1 MEEKV
6 VNSVKDLTVVLTELL
21 YIHMHSI
28 QEKLLSLAESTDL
41 SGMSLRDIGK
51 LVGEPHPE
59 KIRHHLGQLAKRGML
74 WLDRER
80 GTQRIERQGEVRDGL
95 ISVPIIGSANCGV
108 AEIFADQNI
117 EGFLRISSR
126 ILIKKDQ
133 VFIIR
138 AVGSS
143 MNRANIRGER
153 IDDGDYVVVDAS
165 RREPKNGE
173 YVVSVI
179 DDMANIKRFYRDESR
194 NVIALISESSTPYQP
209 IYVHGS
215 DEPSYRV
222 AGTVIQV
229 IKQPEW

>member
-1 MEEKV
+1 
-6 VNSVKDLTVVLTELL
+6 
-21 YIHMHSI
+21 MHST
-28 QEKLLSLAESTDL
+28 QEKLLRLAETTDL

-51 LVGEPHPE
+51 LIDESHPE

-80 GTQRIERQGEVRDGL
+80 GTQRIARSGEVREGL
-95 ISVPIIGSANCGV
+95 IAVPIIGAANCGV

-126 ILIKKDQ
+126 ILIRKDQ

-143 MNRANIRGER
+143 MNRASIRGER

-165 RREPKNGE
+165 RREPANGD

-179 DDMANIKRFYRDESR
+179 EDVANIKRFYRDEQR
-194 NVIALISESSTPYQP
+194 GVIALVSESSTPYPP
-209 IYVHGS
+209 IYIHES
-215 DEPSYRV
+215 DAPSYRV
-222 AGTVIQV
+222 AGTIIQI
-229 IKQPEW
+229 IKKPNW

>member
-1 MEEKV
+1 
-6 VNSVKDLTVVLTELL
+6 
-21 YIHMHSI
+21 MHTI
-28 QEKLLSLAESTDL
+28 QEKLLAIAETTDL
-41 SGMSLRDIGK
+41 SGLSLREIGK
-51 LVGEPHPE
+51 LVGESHPE

-80 GTQRIERQGEVRDGL
+80 GSQRIERQGMLRDGL
-95 ISVPIIGSANCGV
+95 IAVPIIGAANCGV

-126 ILIKKDQ
+126 ILLKKDQ
-133 VFIIR
+133 IFIIR

-143 MNRANIRGER
+143 MNRANIRDEH

-165 RREPKNGE
+165 RREPANGD

-179 DDMANIKRFYRDESR
+179 DDVANIKRFYRDKDR
-194 NVIALISESSTPYQP
+194 GTIALVSESSTPYPP
-209 IYVHGS
+209 IYIHES
-215 DEPSYRV
+215 DEMSYRV

-229 IKQPEW
+229 IKKPEW

>member
-1 MEEKV
+1 
-6 VNSVKDLTVVLTELL
+6 
-21 YIHMHSI
+21 MHSI
-28 QEKLLSLAESTDL
+28 QERLLTLAESTDL

-51 LVGEPHPE
+51 LVGEEHPE

-74 WLDRER
+74 WLDREK
-80 GTQRIERQGEVRDGL
+80 GTQRLERQGDVRDGL
-95 ISVPIIGSANCGV
+95 IAVPIIGSANCGV

-153 IDDGDYVVVDAS
+153 IDDGDFVVVDAS
-165 RREPKNGE
+165 QREPANGE

-179 DDMANIKRFYRDESR
+179 DDVANIKRFYRDNDR
-194 NVIALISESSTPYQP
+194 NVIALVSESSTPYPP

-215 DEPSYRV
+215 DEPAYRV

-229 IKQPEW
+229 IKKPGW